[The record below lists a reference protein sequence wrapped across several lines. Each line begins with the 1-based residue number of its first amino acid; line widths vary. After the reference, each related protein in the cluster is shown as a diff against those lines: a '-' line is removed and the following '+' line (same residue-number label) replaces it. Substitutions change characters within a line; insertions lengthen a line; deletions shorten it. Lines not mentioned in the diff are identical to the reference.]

1 MGAVGGISVQ
11 IGLPAL
17 SAMLDSHGTALAQG
31 GALPK
36 RFLVWFWANG
46 VKPARWVPSSVGPDW
61 ALSEQ
66 LTPLKNV
73 KEYVSVV
80 SGTEIKFPN
89 AAHHTGAIS
98 MMTGA
103 DIVGPEGGGDFPTT
117 VSAPSMDQRFANAL
131 GTTTRF
137 KSLEFGVLEHNAI
150 KESDGILN
158 ISHNGKSSPN
168 PAEIDAR
175 KVFDRVFGTG
185 FTAPSTAPNP
195 NPAPA
200 DISLGLRKSVLDG
213 VLADMEALKPRLG
226 TDDLNRLAQHAEN
239 IRGIERATGPLHS
252 QSVHRPAEYC

>member
-17 SAMLDSHGTALAQG
+17 SAMLNSHGTALAQG

-46 VKPARWVPSSVGPDW
+46 MKPARWVPSNVGPDW

-98 MMTGA
+98 IMTGA

-150 KESDGILN
+150 KEGDGILN

-168 PAEIDAR
+168 PAEIDAK
-175 KVFDRVFGTG
+175 KVFDRVFGTEDSAPMISIAWPSTPKISAALSNG
-185 FTAPSTAPNP
+185 LARRRQPPPDSAADHQLRRTALAWVTISRATPPQTAP
-195 NPAPA
+195 
-200 DISLGLRKSVLDG
+200 
-213 VLADMEALKPRLG
+213 
-226 TDDLNRLAQHAEN
+226 
-239 IRGIERATGPLHS
+239 
-252 QSVHRPAEYC
+252 